1 MTSSYRDTVPVTQLS
16 SLFRDT
22 NKLLEESVATYP
34 WVKGS
39 RKQFR
44 IKFSDAPGIVH
55 LTGFARRE
63 ALGGLYTGIGQFLF
77 NRDV

>member
-1 MTSSYRDTVPVTQLS
+1 MLLLVTSDHTVPVTQLS

-44 IKFSDAPGIVH
+44 IKFSDAPGFDTED
-55 LTGFARRE
+55 TGPAFSLA
-63 ALGGLYTGIGQFLF
+63 F
-77 NRDV
+77 